1 MIKSKSGIK
10 RESNESTH
18 GSFPVL
24 PATFRQLTSE
34 LLKH

>member
-1 MIKSKSGIK
+1 MIKPKSGIK

-24 PATFRQLTSE
+24 PATSRELTSV

>member
-10 RESNESTH
+10 RERNESTP
-18 GSFPVL
+18 GNFPML
-24 PATFRQLTSE
+24 PATSRQLTSE